1 MVYPTSPR
9 RSEFVPTA
17 LDAARWDQIEPLI
30 SALRTRPVRTPGE
43 LERWLLDRSEL
54 EAACSEARANL
65 YIAMTCATDDPA
77 RSKAYSDY
85 IREIPPRLTP
95 ASFELDQRQVQLD
108 EQLKPDPDRY
118 AVLMRST
125 RADVELF
132 RPENVP
138 LDTRLA
144 LLGQR
149 FEELVGA
156 MTVVFEGRE
165 QTLPQMAR
173 YQELTDRAVRESS
186 WRIVA
191 ERRLK
196 DAQAL
201 GLLYDEMLSLR
212 HQVARNAGFE
222 DYVGYA
228 FKSMHRFDY
237 TPKECVDFHAGIEQ
251 AVVPFMRELDRRRAR
266 SLGLDELRPW
276 DLAVDVKGRGPLRP
290 FEGGRQLLSRSVG
303 TFKRLDPRLG
313 EMLATLGDGANTGG
327 SEGGAC
333 LDLDSRKG
341 KAPGGY
347 QYMRDRIRRPFIFM
361 NAAGLQRDVVTMLHE
376 AGHAF
381 HSMVCVDEPLLAYRH
396 SPIEFAEVASMTM
409 ELLSLPHLSRRHA
422 PADAEVFYESEEDW
436 ARHARSQLERSV
448 TILPWIATIDAF
460 QHWVYALPA
469 HTRAERTAAW
479 LALDDRFGNAVSWRG
494 LEDTRAN
501 LWQRQLHLFTHP
513 FYYVEY
519 GIAQLGA
526 LGLWLH
532 ALEKGEKSAVEAYLR
547 SLSLGGSRPLPEL
560 FAAAGLE
567 FDFGPDSVKR
577 ITDRVAREMEKLPE

>member
-1 MVYPTSPR
+1 MPHPARSIH
-9 RSEFVPTA
+9 SEFVPAA
-17 LDAARWDQIEPLI
+17 LDATRWDQIEPLI
-30 SALRTRPVRTPGE
+30 KALQARAVRTPGE
-43 LERWLLDRSEL
+43 LERWLLDRSDL

-65 YIAMTCATDDPA
+65 YIAMTCATDDA
-77 RSKAYSDY
+77 AKSKAYSDY
-85 IREIPPRLTP
+85 IQEIPPRLTP
-95 ASFELDQRQVQLD
+95 AFFELDKRQVELD
-108 EQLKPDPDRY
+108 AQLKPDPARY

-125 RADVELF
+125 RADVDLF

-138 LDTRLA
+138 LDTQLA
-144 LLGQR
+144 LLGQK

-173 YQELTDRAVRESS
+173 YQELTDRAVRESA
-186 WRIVA
+186 WRVVA

-201 GLLYDEMLSLR
+201 HALYDEMVALR
-212 HQVARNAGFE
+212 HKVSRNAGFE
-222 DYVGYA
+222 NYVGYA

-237 TPKECVDFHAGIEQ
+237 GANDCTRFHAGIEQ
-251 AVVPFMRELDRRRAR
+251 AVVPFMRELDRKRAR
-266 SLGLDELRPW
+266 SLSLDELRPW

-290 FEGGRQLLSRSVG
+290 FEGGRQLLSRSVS
-303 TFKRLDPRLG
+303 TFNRLDPRLG
-313 EMLATLGDGANTGG
+313 AMLASLGDGANTRG

-347 QYMRDRIRRPFIFM
+347 QYMRDRVRTPFIFM

-381 HSMVCVDEPLLAYRH
+381 HSMLCVDEPLLAYRH

-409 ELLSLPHLSRRHA
+409 ELLSLPHLSRRNA
-422 PADAEVFYESEEDW
+422 PAGAEVFYESDEDW

-460 QHWVYALPA
+460 QHWVYANPA
-469 HTRAERTAAW
+469 HTREQRRAAW
-479 LALDDRFGNAVSWRG
+479 LGLDDRFGNAVSWRG
-494 LEDTRAN
+494 LEDTRAS

-532 ALEKGEKSAVEAYLR
+532 ALEKGEKSAVEAYIR
-547 SLSLGGSRPLPEL
+547 GLSLGGSKPLPEL
-560 FAAAGLE
+560 FAAAGLK
-567 FDFGPDSVKR
+567 FDFGPDAVKR